1 MHKFIAKFSEQ
12 IEGALCRFDRLVL
25 RGTLR
30 AIAYE
35 LGMKTF
41 GDRRPSVASCG
52 CCEPT
57 VCSKN
62 WRTHSAIRSP
72 KKVRLILTALLAA
85 RHATLEQLTAQAA
98 A

>member
-12 IEGALCRFDRLVL
+12 IEGALSGFDRLV

-52 CCEPT
+52 CREPT

-62 WRTHSAIRSP
+62 WRAHSAIRSP
-72 KKVRLILTALLAA
+72 KKGG
-85 RHATLEQLTAQAA
+85 
-98 A
+98 